1 MASTATHNPGEK
13 LTMFA
18 LAFVVLAGAIGTA
31 FAFGWV
37 VGRMLL

>member
-1 MASTATHNPGEK
+1 MLS
-13 LTMFA
+13 MFA
-18 LAFVVLAGAIGTA
+18 LAFVALTGAIGTA